1 MKISRAKA
9 LKLIKASNGKTFGVG
24 FIKKNGEQ
32 RNMNARLGVK
42 KGVIGVGMKYDPSEH
57 DLITAF
63 DMKNDGFRMINLN
76 TLFRL
81 STKKKTYE
89 IVD

>member
-1 MKISRAKA
+1 
-9 LKLIKASNGKTFGVG
+9 
-24 FIKKNGEQ
+24 
-32 RNMNARLGVK
+32 
-42 KGVIGVGMKYDPSEH
+42 
-57 DLITAF
+57 LITAF